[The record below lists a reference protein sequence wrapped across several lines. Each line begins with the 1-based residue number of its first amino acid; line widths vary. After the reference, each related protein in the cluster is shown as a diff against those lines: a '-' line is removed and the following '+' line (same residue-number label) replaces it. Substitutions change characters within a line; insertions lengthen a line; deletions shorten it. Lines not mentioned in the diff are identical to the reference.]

1 MIELLLVRV
10 GLCIRFTDTFRD
22 DLGVA
27 FFMARVLAIL
37 ALHAG
42 GILQKFST
50 KGTTH
55 DIVELLEHKFVAI
68 KLMNLFFA
76 LADGTFTVETN
87 VERSSVFKLF
97 GYDASVPLQNR

>member
-27 FFMARVLAIL
+27 FFVACVLAIL

-42 GILQKFST
+42 GIL
-50 KGTTH
+50 
-55 DIVELLEHKFVAI
+55 
-68 KLMNLFFA
+68 
-76 LADGTFTVETN
+76 
-87 VERSSVFKLF
+87 
-97 GYDASVPLQNR
+97 